1 MSEFKFNCPHC
12 DQHLKADEQFSGRQ
26 IQCPN
31 CNHLIRI
38 PPVPGHTADY
48 NPQSGMTWNT
58 YIGTGQPEPPA
69 TPPLPP
75 NPPPDE
81 KGKP

>member
-1 MSEFKFNCPHC
+1 MSEFKFNCPLC
-12 DQHLKADEQFSGRQ
+12 DQHLKADEQFAGRQ

-38 PPVPGHTADY
+38 PPVPGHTAEY

-58 YIGTGQPEPPA
+58 YISDGRVPPPA
-69 TPPLPP
+69 NLSLEPKPPA
-75 NPPPDE
+75 D
-81 KGKP
+81 GKHEH